1 MRLSSIKINKKIFG
15 NGNFRKIFTKK
26 RISRYLEAKKQNNLV
41 HICREIHGMSL
52 MDQLDRMED
61 DLSQLANAQY
71 INEEFYQD
79 LPSDDFACIQN
90 LFD

>member
-1 MRLSSIKINKKIFG
+1 M
-15 NGNFRKIFTKK
+15 
-26 RISRYLEAKKQNNLV
+26 KKQNNLV